1 MEDRNYNTERSLWRT
16 MYFIMVI
23 LLIASNKK
31 NKEEKVEKTI
41 EQSVV
46 QTIEQTFDEGEHI
59 ISVPID
65 NPKKEIQTYE
75 YHDGYKVIDIEN
87 NYILYVND
95 EPVKCIGYID
105 NNEEV
110 HFIEF
115 GEPVENENTKTE
127 SKTYKLVPQEQL
139 TTEE

>member
-1 MEDRNYNTERSLWRT
+1 MDD
-16 MYFIMVI
+16 
-23 LLIASNKK
+23 
-31 NKEEKVEKTI
+31 EKKTI
-41 EQSVV
+41 LWLGIAVFCVLQNIAVRGYFNYKEKQEFKSYESAV
-46 QTIEQTFDEGEHI
+46 ETFDIGEHI